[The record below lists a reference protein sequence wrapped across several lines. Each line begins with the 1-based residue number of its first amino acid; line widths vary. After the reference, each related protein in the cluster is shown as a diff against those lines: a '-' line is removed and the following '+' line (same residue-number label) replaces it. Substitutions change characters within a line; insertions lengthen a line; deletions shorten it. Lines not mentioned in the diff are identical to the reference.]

1 MTLDQKIEFIAN
13 KAYEQA
19 TSRRLIM
26 AYNKQSIRLL
36 DEIVDTLLYLR
47 NIPRLLKNKEAI
59 AEVVRSL
66 IGATLETEGEDFIN
80 GLLESISTA
89 NELRR
94 DGRAMSEKS
103 AALSIKYDYSIYN
116 KIATKMMLN
125 LDGRAKRGLKDFIHG
140 YRDRVEQFERT
151 VEIMPDESLELYR
164 RMIAYDVIEEYGD
177 INELVRLFL

>member
-19 TSRRLIM
+19 TSRELIM

-36 DEIVDTLLYLR
+36 DQIVNTLLYLR
-47 NIPRLLKNKEAI
+47 NTPKLLKNKEAI
-59 AEVVRSL
+59 AEVVKGL
-66 IGATLETEGEDFIN
+66 IVVTLETEGENFIN

-89 NELRR
+89 NELRG

-103 AALSIKYDYSIYN
+103 AALSVKYDYSIYN
-116 KIATKMMLN
+116 KIATEMMLH

-140 YRDRVEQFERT
+140 YRDRVEQFERI

-177 INELVRLFL
+177 INELARILL

>member
-36 DEIVDTLLYLR
+36 DEIVNTLLYLR

-103 AALSIKYDYSIYN
+103 ATLSIKYDYSIYN

-125 LDGRAKRGLKDFIHG
+125 LDGRTKRGLKDFIHG

-151 VEIMPDESLELYR
+151 VEIMPDESLDLYR

-177 INELVRLFL
+177 INELARIFL